1 MEVTIATPV
10 MAATGVT
17 EAMAV
22 LLRTMDTIAP
32 IIKER
37 IIWDTVTTTKGLD
50 TATFTAVASHP
61 VWSPVIEAT
70 LDNLVMFSF
79 I

>member
-10 MAATGVT
+10 MAATGDT

-32 IIKER
+32 TIKER

-61 VWSPVIEAT
+61 VW
-70 LDNLVMFSF
+70 
-79 I
+79 